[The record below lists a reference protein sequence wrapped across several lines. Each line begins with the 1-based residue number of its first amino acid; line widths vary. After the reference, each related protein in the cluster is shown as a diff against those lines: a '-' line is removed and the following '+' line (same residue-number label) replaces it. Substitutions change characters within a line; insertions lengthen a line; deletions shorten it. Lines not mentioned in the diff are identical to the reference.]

1 MERAESLKP
10 VGLTEAELRDLGFG
24 TVVSQQSGKRLLN
37 PDGTFNVRRTGLGF
51 WSSLS
56 LYHTF
61 LTMPWPAFFG
71 IFLLLYLLC
80 NVTFA
85 ELYLFC
91 GPEAL
96 AGQDAISF
104 GGPFWRAFFF
114 SVQTSATIGYGQIHP
129 VGLMPNLIV
138 TAESLFSLL
147 VFALGTGLLFSRFS
161 RPNVRILFS
170 RNALMA
176 PYQNTTA
183 FEFRIANA
191 RSSEVIELHAVV
203 LFTRFEI
210 QDGHHLR
217 KYYLLKLER
226 ENVTFF
232 PLSWTIVHPIDQ
244 QSPLFGL
251 TPQDLRTGNAEFLIL
266 LTGVDET
273 FSQTVHTRSSYVAE
287 DIVWNARFSR
297 NFREKENGTLE
308 VVVDRIHDY
317 EPVP

>member
-1 MERAESLKP
+1 MERAESLKAA
-10 VGLTEAELRDLGFG
+10 GLTEAELRDLGFG
-24 TVVSQQSGKRLLN
+24 TVVSQQSRKRLLN
-37 PDGTFNVRRTGLGF
+37 SDGTFNVRRTSLGF

-56 LYHTF
+56 LYHAF
-61 LTMPWPAFFG
+61 LTMPWPLFFG

-91 GPEAL
+91 GPDAL
-96 AGQDAISF
+96 AGQGAINF

-161 RPNVRILFS
+161 KPNVRILFS
-170 RNALMA
+170 RNALIA

-183 FEFRIANA
+183 FEFRIVNS
-191 RSSEVIELHAVV
+191 RSSELIELQAVV
-203 LFTRFEI
+203 LFTRFEK
-210 QDGHHLR
+210 QNGQNLR

-226 ENVTFF
+226 EKVTFF

-244 QSPLFGL
+244 ESPLFGL
-251 TPQDLRTGNAEFLIL
+251 TPQDLKAGNAEFLIL

-287 DIVWNARFSR
+287 DIVWNARFS
-297 NFREKENGTLE
+297 NIFREKENGALE
-308 VVVDRIHDY
+308 VVVDHIHDY
-317 EPVP
+317 EQTP